1 MIDLLIPAAHAQAGA
16 PPEGAGIMQLVMIVG
31 MVIFFYFIII
41 RPQRKQ
47 QKEHKN
53 MIESLQ
59 VGDEVV
65 TTAGLLGKIRKIN
78 DDYAVLKVADNVE
91 LKFQKHALH
100 AVLPKGTLK
109 SIED

>member
-1 MIDLLIPAAHAQAGA
+1 MIDLLIPAAHAEAGA
-16 PPEGAGIMQLVMIVG
+16 PPEGAGIMQLVMIIG
-31 MVIFFYFIII
+31 MVVFFYFIII

-53 MIESLQ
+53 MIEALQ

-65 TTAGLLGKIRKIN
+65 TTAGLLGKIRKVN
-78 DDYAVLKVADNVE
+78 DEYAVLKVSDNVE

-109 SIED
+109 SIEE